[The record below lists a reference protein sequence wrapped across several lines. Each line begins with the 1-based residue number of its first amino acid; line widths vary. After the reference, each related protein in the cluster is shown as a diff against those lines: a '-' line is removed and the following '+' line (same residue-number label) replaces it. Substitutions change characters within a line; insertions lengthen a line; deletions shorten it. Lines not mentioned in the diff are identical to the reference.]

1 MRVRISKSF
10 HWQAIDP
17 TELVLSLCS
26 GVRLAI
32 AVKCYSHSAF
42 IPIMDPVLVESLS
55 SVASGSQQQ

>member
-42 IPIMDPVLVESLS
+42 IPIMDPVLAIVMSQS
-55 SVASGSQQQ
+55 SIQ